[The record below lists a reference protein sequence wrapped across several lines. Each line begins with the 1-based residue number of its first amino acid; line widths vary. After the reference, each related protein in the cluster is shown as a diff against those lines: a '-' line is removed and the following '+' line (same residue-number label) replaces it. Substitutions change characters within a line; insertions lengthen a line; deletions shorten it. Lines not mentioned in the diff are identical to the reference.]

1 MSKKV
6 ARVLAKTLGVLAL
19 CLGGCRGGDS
29 SNITAT
35 TVREGFPAIG
45 NISQSFQWGK
55 IDQNLPPLIGNGDIG
70 GTFDPFGGTTFDELR
85 YGSGAR
91 RDIRTLLL
99 TQLMVPDY
107 WVLEDQ
113 GAHFLDPRYY
123 RPASLRKY
131 LAYGAPFNL
140 LLRPQDEQFPQAVTD
155 HQQLLDISQ
164 GLLTTKFRVG
174 ENSYEVEC
182 FISPSESLLAYRI
195 IATAPMRF
203 EVTGKPSPSRPVT
216 DDRGIP
222 SRRYQETKNGYT
234 VNESHDELVV
244 LKQVSNV
251 FCPAYVAVSG
261 PGLERQ
267 AQGFHLPAGEHY
279 LFIAIGHPSSGQAR
293 AQAINVSRRAAKSG
307 YTEIRSAH
315 TAWWRQF
322 WERSYISIPNKRLE
336 QMWYRS
342 VYYLASCLP
351 RRVKSFSPE
360 GGYGIFPAFAGYHPQ
375 DSVYHLF
382 SAISSNHPELGKAQ
396 IEHLL
401 ETLPVAQ
408 AAARNIYYLEGA
420 RYPWHSTPGLLPY
433 LPGHSNDEYYLHEH
447 HVNGW
452 IAEFVR
458 RYLNA
463 YGWDQP
469 QTRRYYPI
477 LREIARFFSSMLTA
491 RGEQLEI
498 VYVPSA
504 GQEETGHDLNQ
515 KNIFDIL
522 VAAKWSLS
530 IAGETAERL
539 RVDQEEAKRWKEEA
553 SRLSLDYCLRSD
565 STYGSFEG
573 DEGHTEKVPIQLI
586 GVVMTSLFN
595 NDRARFLKTYDY
607 LRGAVKIDTCS
618 WSPGYYAISAAR
630 LKKPEEALR
639 SLEEGFK
646 FSRPPWIMFIENT
659 YQVPGRMP
667 YYLAAHALF
676 VQGVNEM
683 LLQDWSGKVE
693 LFPAC
698 PFDEAAFKLRGNNR
712 IVEARIDHGKIEV
725 LADVLDRKN

>member
-1 MSKKV
+1 MSHQV
-6 ARVLAKTLGVLAL
+6 ARVIAKSLGILAW
-19 CLGGCRGGDS
+19 CLWSCPVGGFGNHPAS
-29 SNITAT
+29 A
-35 TVREGFPAIG
+35 VAEGSPAIG
-45 NISQSFQWGK
+45 NVSQSFQWGK
-55 IDQNLPPLIGNGDIG
+55 IDQNTPPLIGNGDIG

-85 YGSGAR
+85 FGTGAQ

-123 RPASLRKY
+123 RPVSPRKY
-131 LAYGAPFNL
+131 LAYGAPFSL
-140 LLRPQDEQFPQAVTD
+140 LLRPEDERFPEAVTE
-155 HQQLLDISQ
+155 HSQLLDISQ

-174 ENSYEVEC
+174 GSAYEIEC

-203 EVTGKPSPSRPVT
+203 EVAGNPSPSRPGIE
-216 DDRGIP
+216 DGIP
-222 SRRYQETKNGYT
+222 SRRYQETKNGFT
-234 VNESHDELVV
+234 INESHDELVV

-251 FCPAYVAVSG
+251 FCPAYVAVSS

-267 AQGFHLPAGEHY
+267 TQGFKLPAGEHT
-279 LFIAIGHPSSGQAR
+279 LFVAIGHPSSDQAR
-293 AQAINVSRRAAKSG
+293 AQAIDVSRQAAKRG
-307 YTEIRSAH
+307 YAAIRSAH
-315 TAWWRQF
+315 TNWWRQF
-322 WERSYISIPNKRLE
+322 WERSYISIPDKRLE

-382 SAISSNHPELGKAQ
+382 SAISSNHPELGQAQ

-408 AAARNIYYLEGA
+408 AVARNIYYLKGA

-433 LPGHSNDEYYLHEH
+433 LPGHSNDGYYLHEH

-452 IAEFVR
+452 VAEFVR

-463 YGWDQP
+463 YGWDP
-469 QTRRYYPI
+469 SQTRRYYPI
-477 LREIARFFSSMLTA
+477 LREIARFFSSMLTP
-491 RGEQLEI
+491 RGKQLEI
-498 VYVPSA
+498 AYVPSA
-504 GQEETGHDLNQ
+504 GQEETGHDNNQ
-515 KNIFDIL
+515 KNIFDML

-530 IAGETAERL
+530 IAGETAEKL
-539 RVDQEEAKRWKEEA
+539 GVDQEEARRWKEE
-553 SRLSLDYCLRSD
+553 SSLLSLDYCLRSD

-573 DEGHTEKVPIQLI
+573 DQGHTEKVPIQLI

-595 NDRARFLKTYDY
+595 DDRTRFLRTYDY

-630 LKKPEEALR
+630 LRKPEEALR

-646 FSRPPWIMFIENT
+646 FSRAPWIMFIENT

-698 PFDEAAFKLRGNNR
+698 PFEKAAFKLRGNNR
-712 IVEARIDHGKIEV
+712 TIEARIDRGKVEV
-725 LADVLDRKN
+725 LADVLDRRN